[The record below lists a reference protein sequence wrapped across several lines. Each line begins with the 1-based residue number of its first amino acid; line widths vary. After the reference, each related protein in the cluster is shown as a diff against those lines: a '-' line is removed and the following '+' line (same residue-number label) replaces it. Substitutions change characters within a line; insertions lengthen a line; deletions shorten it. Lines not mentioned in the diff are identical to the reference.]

1 MDTLTTIINLF
12 GDARGSLF
20 YHLLTLLVLQAAL
33 VIALDHWR
41 RGANDPATRRLA
53 LAAAGILAT
62 RLLMIVLGLFG
73 LPGMPAPQAFSPTA
87 VAAPL
92 ERAADT
98 IATLLL
104 LWALLTPR
112 ERWGTA
118 DLLLGIAL
126 GFTLVAA
133 IFDISSWYPQALAGQ
148 HYNNSNGDA
157 AWAWAQLLLLL
168 AGLVFEVGRVTLRRS
183 GIPVQP
189 GADWSTSSLVYALL
203 ATGNV
208 LQLLLPTLDPLNPMV
223 IASDLPGPVRVAQVL
238 AWPLF
243 AAYVWRHV
251 LSQTRL
257 ITSRDRT
264 PATWPAEILSASR
277 IIGSS
282 LDEHRTIDQI
292 AVAVATALQADVAAV
307 AVPSPDEAG
316 EISLSAVY
324 DRAAQAYLSAR
335 SFPLDEVTPL
345 RSAIHRRRPLLLEP
359 GHDDRALSRLLEYM
373 SSAGTGLL
381 LIQPMIYGENALGA
395 ILVGNPRTNR
405 PLTDEDRAIASALA
419 DRAALALTLAQQHED
434 VAARAEQLG
443 QIAREREVTTGPLA
457 QQLKDA
463 QAESRH
469 FAQRLTEMQAE
480 LDHERENA
488 RHLAQV
494 VAVDGRAPAAP
505 VRAATDLEDAMRA
518 VGERDSEI
526 ARLLAAIA
534 EQAEKMS
541 ALDKEL
547 GDVGDVA
554 RTLAHE
560 LDDAQAQ
567 IARLKD
573 PAEFQHLND
582 QLARTQLELVE
593 ARNAIDDLARE
604 QLQLVGTQRLPAQ
617 APNTTYQPDTEVL
630 NAVVQE
636 LRTPMTSLLGYTDL
650 LLDESVGILGAM
662 QRKFLQR
669 IKTNVE
675 RMRGIM
681 DDLIRLTAIE
691 TGQLHLEPQPVD
703 LTEVIAEAVSRSSG
717 QFREKGITLKVALAP
732 GLPAIKADR
741 DALYQVF
748 VQLLHNAALCS
759 RVDGEV
765 VLEMRRE
772 ATPGDGPD
780 AQASDNSDAGAG
792 GNHILVALR
801 DSGGGIAPEDRPRV
815 FNRIYRADNPLIPGV
830 GDTGVGLSI
839 AKVLVEA
846 QGGRIWVDSVT
857 GSGSIFNV
865 ALPLPGTNGNG
876 PTA

>member
-1 MDTLTTIINLF
+1 MDTLATIINLF

-20 YHLLTLLVLQAAL
+20 YHLLTLLVLQVAL

-41 RGANDPATRRLA
+41 RGAGDPATRRLA

-62 RLLMIVLGLFG
+62 RVLMIGLAFLT
-73 LPGMPAPQAFSPTA
+73 LPDMPAPQAFSPA
-87 VAAPL
+87 AAAAPL
-92 ERAADT
+92 ERAANT
-98 IATLLL
+98 VATLLL
-104 LWALLTPR
+104 LWAVLTPR
-112 ERWGTA
+112 DRWGSA
-118 DLLLGIAL
+118 DLLLGLTL
-126 GFTLVAA
+126 GLTLVAA
-133 IFDISSWYPQALAGQ
+133 IVDVSSWHPQSLAGG

-157 AWAWAQLLLLL
+157 AWAWAQLLLLSG
-168 AGLVFEVGRVTLRRS
+168 GLVFELGRVTLRRS

-189 GADWSTSSLVYALL
+189 GADWSTSSLIFALL
-203 ATGNV
+203 ATGNL
-208 LQLLLPTLDPLNPMV
+208 LQLLLPALDPLNPMV
-223 IASDLPGPVRVAQVL
+223 VAGDIPGPVRVAQVL

-243 AAYVWRHV
+243 TAYVWRHV

-257 ITSRDRT
+257 ITPGDRT
-264 PATWPAEILSASR
+264 AAAGTSEILSASR

-292 AVAVATALQADVAAV
+292 AVALATALQADVAAV
-307 AVPSPDEAG
+307 AVPSPDDAA

-324 DRAAQAYLSAR
+324 DRAAQAYLPAR

-345 RSAIHRRRPLLLEP
+345 RSAIHRRRPLMLEP
-359 GHDDRALSRLLEYM
+359 GHDDRALNRLLEHM

-381 LIQPMIYGENALGA
+381 LIQPMINGENALGA

-405 PLTDEDRAIASALA
+405 PLTDRDRAVASALA
-419 DRAALALTLAQQHED
+419 ERAALALTLARQHEG
-434 VAARAEQLG
+434 VAGRADQLG
-443 QIAREREVTTGPLA
+443 RMVREQDVTGGPLA

-463 QAESRH
+463 QAEARR
-469 FAQRLTEMQAE
+469 FAQRLTELQAE
-480 LDHERENA
+480 LDRERENA
-488 RHLAQV
+488 RNLAHV
-494 VAVDGRAPAAP
+494 VATDGRASAAP
-505 VRAATDLEDAMRA
+505 AQPAGDLDDAMRA
-518 VGERDSEI
+518 LGERESEI

-534 EQAEKMS
+534 EQAEKMAS
-541 ALDKEL
+541 LDKEL
-547 GDVGDVA
+547 ADVSDVA

-573 PAEFQHLND
+573 PSEFQQLND

-593 ARNAIDDLARE
+593 ARSVIDELARD
-604 QLQLVGTQRLPAQ
+604 QSRLLGAPRPGAPAES
-617 APNTTYQPDTEVL
+617 AAAQPDTEVL

-691 TGQLHLEPQPVD
+691 TGQLRLEPQPVD
-703 LTEVIAEAVSRSSG
+703 LTEVIAEAISRSSG

-732 GLPAIKADR
+732 GLPVIKADR

-765 VLEMRRE
+765 LLEMRRE
-772 ATPGDGPD
+772 TPPAGDQA
-780 AQASDNSDAGAG
+780 AQAGDNGDAAG
-792 GNHILVALR
+792 DHVLVALR
-801 DSGGGIAPEDRPRV
+801 DSGGGIAPEDRHRV
-815 FNRIYRADNPLIPGV
+815 FSRIYRADNPLIPGV

-846 QGGRIWVDSVT
+846 QGGRIWVDSII
-857 GSGSIFNV
+857 GSGSTFNV
-865 ALPLPGTNGNG
+865 LLPLPGANGNG
-876 PTA
+876 PKA

>member
-1 MDTLTTIINLF
+1 
-12 GDARGSLF
+12 
-20 YHLLTLLVLQAAL
+20 
-33 VIALDHWR
+33 
-41 RGANDPATRRLA
+41 
-53 LAAAGILAT
+53 
-62 RLLMIVLGLFG
+62 
-73 LPGMPAPQAFSPTA
+73 
-87 VAAPL
+87 
-92 ERAADT
+92 
-98 IATLLL
+98 
-104 LWALLTPR
+104 
-112 ERWGTA
+112 
-118 DLLLGIAL
+118 
-126 GFTLVAA
+126 
-133 IFDISSWYPQALAGQ
+133 
-148 HYNNSNGDA
+148 
-157 AWAWAQLLLLL
+157 
-168 AGLVFEVGRVTLRRS
+168 
-183 GIPVQP
+183 
-189 GADWSTSSLVYALL
+189 
-203 ATGNV
+203 
-208 LQLLLPTLDPLNPMV
+208 
-223 IASDLPGPVRVAQVL
+223 
-238 AWPLF
+238 
-243 AAYVWRHV
+243 
-251 LSQTRL
+251 
-257 ITSRDRT
+257 
-264 PATWPAEILSASR
+264 
-277 IIGSS
+277 
-282 LDEHRTIDQI
+282 
-292 AVAVATALQADVAAV
+292 VATALQADVAAV

-324 DRAAQAYLSAR
+324 DRAAQAYLPAR

-345 RSAIHRRRPLLLEP
+345 RSAIHRRRPLMLEP
-359 GHDDRALSRLLEYM
+359 GHDDRALNRLLEHM

-381 LIQPMIYGENALGA
+381 LIQPMIHGENALGA

-405 PLTDEDRAIASALA
+405 PLTDQDRALAGALA
-419 DRAALALTLAQQHED
+419 ERAALALTLAQQHED
-434 VAARAEQLG
+434 VAGRAEQLS
-443 QIAREREVTTGPLA
+443 QIVRERDVSTGPLA

-469 FAQRLTEMQAE
+469 FAQRLTELQAQ

-488 RHLAQV
+488 RHLARV
-494 VAVDGRAPAAP
+494 VAADGRAPAVSALP
-505 VRAATDLEDAMRA
+505 AGDLDDAMRA
-518 VGERDSEI
+518 LGERESEI

-534 EQAEKMS
+534 EQAEKMA

-547 GDVGDVA
+547 ADVGEVA

-567 IARLKD
+567 IAKLKD
-573 PAEFQHLND
+573 PGEFQQLND

-593 ARNAIDDLARE
+593 ARSAIDELTRDEL
-604 QLQLVGTQRLPAQ
+604 RLLSPQHPAAQ
-617 APNTTYQPDTEVL
+617 AEGATSQPDTEVL

-691 TGQLHLEPQPVD
+691 TGQLRLEPQPVD

-732 GLPAIKADR
+732 GLPVIKADR

-772 ATPGDGPD
+772 TMPDDGQAAQTGGNGDV
-780 AQASDNSDAGAG
+780 AG
-792 GNHILVALR
+792 GHILVALR

-846 QGGRIWVDSVT
+846 QGGRIWVDSVI

-865 ALPLPGTNGNG
+865 LLPLPGANGNG
-876 PTA
+876 PKA